1 MAKKDL
7 MSSLQ
12 KIASESITGTVIPE
26 AKEQELIDTQDV
38 AKIKQIA
45 EVANRMYPNNP
56 ANRFN
61 YWKKN
66 VNIDGMS
73 NSARNE
79 YWKTYQNIHPRG
91 LDGAKSDFV
100 NVTLN
105 EINLI
110 NGVSNKEFFLRDRL
124 DNSPSWAKEVLEP
137 ELAKLSTTVANANLS
152 KASQVYS
159 KSLQEKVNTFI
170 LQNELDP
177 DVSVEQHTADFVRL
191 EQLNLFDVANVVNG
205 RIGIYGQNNQFVPG
219 FAVEN
224 RQQVFPKDQFGAPSF
239 AEQVLVRDNAI
250 NPIKQAVD
258 MKLAAQRSAISM
270 QERQSAM
277 EATKLLEQGFYTI
290 DRWGEAFSINA
301 ESSPKDQIIRGL
313 KGEIAS
319 KRITNEQELAESIY
333 TAMTK
338 YPTMFGD
345 LNGTTE

>member
-12 KIASESITGTVIPE
+12 KIASESVSGTV
-26 AKEQELIDTQDV
+26 AVSTKEQELIDTQDV
-38 AKIKQIA
+38 AKIKQVA
-45 EVANRMYPNNP
+45 EVATKMYPNNP

-66 VNIDGMS
+66 INIDGMS
-73 NSARNE
+73 NTARNE

-91 LDGAKSDFV
+91 LEGAQSDFV

-110 NGVSNKEFFLRDRL
+110 SGVSNKEFFLRDRL
-124 DNSPSWAKEVLEP
+124 DNSPAWARAILEP

-152 KASQVYS
+152 KANQVYS
-159 KSLQEKVNTFI
+159 KSLSDKINNFI
-170 LQNELDP
+170 LQNDLDP

-205 RIGIYGQNNQFVPG
+205 RIGIYGQSNEFIPG

-224 RQQVFPKDQFGAPSF
+224 RQQVFPKDQFGSPSF
-239 AEQVLVRDNAI
+239 VEQVLVRDSAI

-258 MKLAAQRSAISM
+258 MKLSAQRSAISR

-301 ESSPKDQIIRGL
+301 ESNPQDQIIRGL
-313 KGEIAS
+313 KGEISS

-333 TAMTK
+333 TAMSK